1 MLLSKRLQCLII
13 AEGEK
18 ISSQIKS
25 IVLKI
30 RKLVLEL
37 SRVYS
42 LQTIRRIMGSA
53 AFLIGLSFTN
63 NISAQTFAPPITNP
77 FDLDSLNLLAFPAFA
92 DLDNDGDLDL
102 MAGEYMGNM
111 EYFENKGTSLEPSFA
126 FPKQNPFGL
135 TPSNVFAVPTIADID
150 DDGDLDLMVGEY
162 YGSLRFYENI
172 GSAGDPQFGTPQINP
187 FGLDSLYFDSFPA
200 FVDLDGDGDFDLM
213 VGEYQGNLQYFEN
226 TGTPLNPQFSP
237 PQENPFGLTAT
248 YVLSVPAF
256 ADLDLDG
263 DLDLIVGEYYGNFQY
278 FENTGNANNPQFASP
293 VVNPFGLVPVYYF
306 SFPSF
311 ADIDNDGDIDLLAG
325 EYYGGFK
332 FFENKELTGVSNLA
346 KGVDVKIYP
355 NPAGDVFFVDAPEKV
370 TNIKILNLFG
380 EKVKEINNPGNRI
393 SISDLKR
400 SIYMVKITFSDG
412 IVTIK
417 KLNKI

>member
-1 MLLSKRLQCLII
+1 MHLSKRLQCLVI
-13 AEGEK
+13 AEEEE

-42 LQTIRRIMGSA
+42 LHTIKKIMGSA
-53 AFLIGLSFTN
+53 AFLIGLSFSDNVT
-63 NISAQTFAPPITNP
+63 AQSFAPPLTNP
-77 FDLDSLNLLAFPAFA
+77 FGLDSLNMLAFPAFA

-102 MAGEYMGNM
+102 MAGEYMGNL
-111 EYFENKGTSLEPSFA
+111 EYFENIGTPLEPSFA
-126 FPKQNPFGL
+126 FPKPNLFGL
-135 TPSNVFAVPTIADID
+135 TPANVFAVPTFADID
-150 DDGDLDLMVGEY
+150 DDGDLDLLVGEY

-172 GSAGDPQFGTPQINP
+172 GSAGDPQFDTPQINP

-226 TGTPLNPQFSP
+226 TGTPSNPQFSP
-237 PQENPFGLTAT
+237 PQENPFGLTSA
-248 YVLSVPAF
+248 YYIAIPAF
-256 ADLDLDG
+256 ADVDLDG
-263 DLDLIVGEYYGNFQY
+263 DFDLIVGEYYGNFQY
-278 FENTGNANNPQFASP
+278 FENTGDANNPQFANP
-293 VVNPFGLVPVYYF
+293 VQNPFGLVPGYYF
-306 SFPSF
+306 SFPSL
-311 ADIDNDGDIDLLAG
+311 ADIDNDGDFDLLAG

-332 FFENKELTGVSNLA
+332 FFENIELTGISDLA

-355 NPAGDVFFVDAPEKV
+355 NPAGDVFFVNAPEKM
-370 TNIKILNLFG
+370 TNIMIYNLFG
-380 EKVKEINNPGNRI
+380 EKVKEISNPGNRI
-393 SISDLKR
+393 SVSDLK
-400 SIYMVKITFSDG
+400 SGIYMVRITFPDG
-412 IVTIK
+412 IVTLK